1 MEAAA
6 ALSVLNSVKTSTED
20 QNSSQN
26 SNPALD
32 VVDESAK
39 RPEKASPV
47 ETLLISVDPGIEV
60 RISHV
65 VENSCGS

>member
-32 VVDESAK
+32 VVDKSA
-39 RPEKASPV
+39 EKASPV